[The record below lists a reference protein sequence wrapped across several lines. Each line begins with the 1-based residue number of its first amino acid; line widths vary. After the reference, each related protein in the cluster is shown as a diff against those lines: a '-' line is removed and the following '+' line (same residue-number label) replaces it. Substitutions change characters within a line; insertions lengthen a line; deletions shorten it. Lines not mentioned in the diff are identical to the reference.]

1 MLLGCYW
8 DVVRMLLD
16 IIRIL
21 LDNGMSYSVIYKWFS
36 FATTY
41 RDALKFTSFAW
52 TGSLLSLLVDDNML
66 AAAATKGLTTV
77 TKQNKTGFNWWN

>member
-21 LDNGMSYSVIYKWFS
+21 LDNGMSYSVIYK
-36 FATTY
+36 
-41 RDALKFTSFAW
+41 
-52 TGSLLSLLVDDNML
+52 
-66 AAAATKGLTTV
+66 
-77 TKQNKTGFNWWN
+77 